1 MLKEQAKKITL
12 TGKSVIT
19 VTDGDDTRDIAV
31 EGYTC
36 TIDSGKPEN
45 MNVSR
50 YFASNEGRE
59 LYKDNRSECRAD
71 YAAFEDAA
79 YALQDEMIAE
89 KSAE

>member
-1 MLKEQAKKITL
+1 MLREQDKKITL
-12 TGKSVIT
+12 TAKSVIM
-19 VTDGDDTRDIAV
+19 VTDGDNTREVSV
-31 EGYTC
+31 EGYSC
-36 TIDSGKPEN
+36 TIDSENPEN

-59 LYKDNRSECRAD
+59 LYKDNRSECRTD